1 MWTDDDDDDDG
12 GGGVGRGDDDEE
24 VVIVPCPTTDVVT
37 GTILLLPAAA
47 VVVPPARFFFV
58 VFFVGELLIAVGIFP
73 PSLVPT
79 VNVVAATV
87 VRVSAATVDVVVLL
101 VITLTAFDVA
111 RDEDEGEEGM
121 GDLME
126 VGVVIAA
133 GVIGLV
139 TGLVIDAAVVLVV
152 REGEGIEDLTGGEVG
167 VTVDD
172 VIAVVT
178 AAAAVVSTGNK
189 RLSFRLQGTITVPS
203 WNNCKATAAAVFS
216 AV

>member
-1 MWTDDDDDDDG
+1 MWTDDDDDDDDDG
-12 GGGVGRGDDDEE
+12 SGDDDDDEE
-24 VVIVPCPTTDVVT
+24 VVVVACPTTDVVT
-37 GTILLLPAAA
+37 GTLLLLPVAA

-58 VFFVGELLIAVGIFP
+58 VFFVGELLIGVGIFP

-111 RDEDEGEEGM
+111 RDEEADGEGEA
-121 GDLME
+121 
-126 VGVVIAA
+126 VGVEVVTAA
-133 GVIGLV
+133 GV
-139 TGLVIDAAVVLVV
+139 TELVIDAVVVIGV
-152 REGEGIEDLTGGEVG
+152 REGERIDDLTDGEVG

-189 RLSFRLQGTITVPS
+189 WLSFRLQGTITVPS